1 MTATVRTIEPTQIT
15 TREEVHWT
23 RSYADYP
30 ASLWQLN
37 YYFRGPNSATGFN
50 AAWATEVTADGD
62 DFDIVVPASKTDDMT
77 VAGTYIWQA
86 WLTEIA
92 DTTNKIN
99 VNSGYTLVKRGFDPD
114 ADEEIDTRTQNEIIY
129 DSINV
134 ALLAFGTSDVLEYEI
149 TTPAGS
155 RRVKRSDKTQ
165 LMTMRSTYATLVTN
179 ERARERV
186 RNGGSFFQSVKVR
199 MRDK

>member
-15 TREEVHWT
+15 HREAGAWT

-30 ASLWQLN
+30 ATLWTLK
-37 YYFRGPNSATGFN
+37 YLFRGRGPGVTVTA
-50 AAWATEVTADGD
+50 TADGD
-62 DFDIVVPASKTDDMT
+62 DFDAVITAAMSTTMEPVK
-77 VAGTYIWQA
+77 YQWQA

-92 DTTNKIN
+92 DSTNKIN
-99 VNSGYTLVKRGFDPD
+99 IGTGYTNVRIGFDPD
-114 ADEEIDTRTQNEIIY
+114 ADEEIDTRTQNEIIL
-129 DSINV
+129 DSINA

-155 RRVKRSDKTQ
+155 RRVKRSDKAQ
-165 LMTMRSTYATLVTN
+165 LISMRREFATLVTN

-186 RNGGSFFQSVKVR
+186 RNGGPFFQSVKVR